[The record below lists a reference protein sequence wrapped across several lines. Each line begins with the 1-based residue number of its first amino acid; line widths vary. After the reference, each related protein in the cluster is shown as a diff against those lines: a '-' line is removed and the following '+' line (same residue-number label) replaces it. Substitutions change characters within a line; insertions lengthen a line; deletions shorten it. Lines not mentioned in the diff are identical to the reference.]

1 MRKIKKL
8 INVPI
13 EELEKYYHDL
23 FNKHN
28 NDDPEHDDVN
38 QAEMNKLI
46 EEQVKKRKTNKQETK
61 NVPVK
66 LVDNILKQLK
76 NNKAIGWAGVSNEM
90 LKYAKCEELSKLL
103 GRVFE
108 IIINTGVIP
117 TFFNISILKPLIK
130 DEMKSSNDK
139 GNQRPLSISDV
150 FPSVLEKIINYFVKQ
165 QHVDHPKQFGF
176 FLHLLARMQFLL

>member
-46 EEQVKKRKTNKQETK
+46 EEQVKKRKTNNQETK

-76 NNKAIGWAGVSNEM
+76 K
-90 LKYAKCEELSKLL
+90 K
-103 GRVFE
+103 
-108 IIINTGVIP
+108 
-117 TFFNISILKPLIK
+117 
-130 DEMKSSNDK
+130 
-139 GNQRPLSISDV
+139 
-150 FPSVLEKIINYFVKQ
+150 
-165 QHVDHPKQFGF
+165 
-176 FLHLLARMQFLL
+176 